1 VCSFMRAWV
10 GGWVGGLVGGGVL
23 FVGDRGCLRNM
34 LIGDRYGWVGE
45 WVFVGSWVGVRGW
58 VGVVVGACVSYQFG
72 EVYRFSNVW
81 ESSCGVDGWVGVC
94 S

>member
-1 VCSFMRAWV
+1 MA
-10 GGWVGGLVGGGVL
+10 
-23 FVGDRGCLRNM
+23 GCVS
-34 LIGDRYGWVGE
+34 GC
-45 WVFVGSWVGVRGW
+45 SWVGVRGW